1 MSAKISKELE
11 RELHVL
17 DTARRLGRVL
27 VRDMPNAAP
36 LLTRLATTGY
46 LRQIAAGMYRLTPD
60 GQARHDAIAA
70 ELRAGASTIECE
82 ITVYDFTIN
91 GHDQISYS
99 KRLPPGTY
107 RAILERLP

>member
-1 MSAKISKELE
+1 MTVKINKELE

-36 LLTRLATTGY
+36 LLTRLATVGY

-60 GQARHDAIAA
+60 GQARHDAIAK
-70 ELRAGASTIECE
+70 ELRAGTPAMVEVTLL
-82 ITVYDFTIN
+82 V
-91 GHDQISYS
+91 GHDGTA
-99 KRLPPGTY
+99 RLSLDAVPPGRY
-107 RAILERLP
+107 RALLERLP